1 MHLVR
6 SKIHKLNNDP
16 PECGS
21 IWKWGRRR
29 RDEFRRGHAGA
40 GGGPLPARGM
50 WGTDVWAAALVPGRA
65 ARHRVLHARPRAAPL
80 SAPTPT
86 PRGRRSRYSHFTGEK
101 GEEQRAG
108 DLPVFARLS
117 PRLSQHDPLVFP
129 PGGGGGGHTAPA
141 VPWVTAGVED
151 TGPGPNSVEQKR
163 CAERRVTPG
172 NEESLAGEKRTPGL
186 SLRDPGDHRAL
197 TEQGGRA
204 TAALI

>member
-1 MHLVR
+1 MARFGNGVA
-6 SKIHKLNNDP
+6 
-16 PECGS
+16 
-21 IWKWGRRR
+21 
-29 RDEFRRGHAGA
+29 AGVTSSGEVTWER
-40 GGGPLPARGM
+40 GGGPLPARGT

-65 ARHRVLHARPRAAPL
+65 ARHRVLRARPRAAPL

-108 DLPVFARLS
+108 DLPVFTRLS
-117 PRLSQHDPLVFP
+117 PCLSQHDPLVFP
-129 PGGGGGGHTAPA
+129 PGRGGGGHTAPPA
-141 VPWVTAGVED
+141 PWVTAGVED

>member
-40 GGGPLPARGM
+40 GGGALPARGT

-65 ARHRVLHARPRAAPL
+65 ARHRVLRARPRAAPL

-108 DLPVFARLS
+108 DLPVFTRLS
-117 PRLSQHDPLVFP
+117 PRLSQRDPLVFP
-129 PGGGGGGHTAPA
+129 PGGGGG
-141 VPWVTAGVED
+141 VTLHPRC
-151 TGPGPNSVEQKR
+151 PGSQPEWK
-163 CAERRVTPG
+163 TPG
-172 NEESLAGEKRTPGL
+172 RGQTVVWSRSDVQRDALHRGMKRAW
-186 SLRDPGDHRAL
+186 R
-197 TEQGGRA
+197 GRSVPRG
-204 TAALI
+204 

>member
-65 ARHRVLHARPRAAPL
+65 ARHRVLRARPRAAPL

-101 GEEQRAG
+101 SEEQRAG

-117 PRLSQHDPLVFP
+117 PCLSQRDPLVFP
-129 PGGGGGGHTAPA
+129 PGGGGGGSHCTP
-141 VPWVTAGVED
+141 
-151 TGPGPNSVEQKR
+151 
-163 CAERRVTPG
+163 CALGHSRSGR
-172 NEESLAGEKRTPGL
+172 
-186 SLRDPGDHRAL
+186 HRAGAKQCGAEAVCRE
-197 TEQGGRA
+197 TRYTGE
-204 TAALI
+204 